1 MSVMTR
7 YSKVGMG
14 HYTLLLFNRDDGAVV
29 VRTVAAESDQAAQK
43 IAKVAQLAHNGC
55 VGYQL
60 WRGGER
66 IAKTFPIGRGKGQT
80 SPDLVA

>member
-1 MSVMTR
+1 
-7 YSKVGMG
+7 MG
-14 HYTLLLFNRDDGAVV
+14 HYTLLLFNHDDGVAI

-43 IAKVAQLAHNGC
+43 IAKVAQLAHSDC

-66 IAKTFPIGRGKGQT
+66 IAKTFPIGRGKDRS

>member
-1 MSVMTR
+1 
-7 YSKVGMG
+7 MG
-14 HYTLLLFNRDDGAVV
+14 HYTLLLFNDDDGVAA

-43 IAKVAQLAHNGC
+43 IAKVAQLAHSGC

-60 WRGGER
+60 WRGGQR
-66 IAKTFPIGRGKGQT
+66 IAKTFPVGRGQGHA